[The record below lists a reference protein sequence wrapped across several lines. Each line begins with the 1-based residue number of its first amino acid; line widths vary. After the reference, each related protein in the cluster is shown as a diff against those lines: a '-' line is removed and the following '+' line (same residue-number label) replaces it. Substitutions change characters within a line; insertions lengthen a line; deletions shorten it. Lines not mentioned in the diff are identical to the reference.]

1 MLVAAV
7 TRAAAL
13 GFDTHAWQLAW
24 PLADFLDR
32 RGMRHEHLAVQ
43 TTAPAAARL
52 GGDRI
57 GQACALNVA
66 GWFHAQL
73 GDQEQA
79 LEHCR
84 QALDLHRRL
93 GDVLGQANACDSLGH
108 ACHRLARHEEA
119 ASWYGRAVEL
129 FREAGD
135 RYHQAD
141 TLTRLG
147 ETLHAAAL
155 PDAAAWRQALTL
167 LEAFDRPPPPKSEP
181 G

>member
-1 MLVAAV
+1 MR
-7 TRAAAL
+7 RARRRGDAGRSPGL
-13 GFDTHAWQLAW
+13 DTHAWQLAW

-43 TTAPAAARL
+43 TTAPAAA
-52 GGDRI
+52 
-57 GQACALNVA
+57 
-66 GWFHAQL
+66 
-73 GDQEQA
+73 
-79 LEHCR
+79 
-84 QALDLHRRL
+84 RL

-147 ETLHAAAL
+147 DTLHAAAL
-155 PDAAAWRQALTL
+155 PDAAAAWRQALTL
-167 LEAFDRPPPPKSEP
+167 LEAFDPPPPPKSEP
-181 G
+181 A